1 MHKIKLM
8 AATAAATLALT
19 IGAAA
24 APAQAYTTG
33 TVGNAVGC
41 FSCGESV
48 YTSNLPRPNG
58 TSRVLP
64 YGTYRSGVASFE
76 CVKRCKSKW
85 GYEYP
90 LGVWVNMSTT
100 GRLDLFDA

>member
-1 MHKIKLM
+1 MKKR
-8 AATAAATLALT
+8 LAGIAL
-19 IGAAA
+19 AAA
-24 APAQAYTTG
+24 ALIGTSAIPAQAYTTG

-41 FSCGESV
+41 FSCVESV
-48 YTSNLPRPNG
+48 YTFNLPRPNG

-76 CVKRCKSKW
+76 CVQRCKSKW

-90 LGVWVNMSTT
+90 LGVQVNMTTT
-100 GRLDLFDA
+100 GRLDLYSV